1 MTSSL
6 DQVKTETKSGLRWSH
21 VLLIILATILVTTGV
36 TYWVV
41 RTYIYAKDFK
51 PVVLKQKEAAV
62 LDKKLSQL
70 GFSTDAG
77 KPSASRG
84 QSRSTNEF
92 NKDGSL
98 IPKKYSETGAKR
110 EVSLTERELNALL
123 ANNSDLAR
131 KVAID
136 LSDNLMSAKL
146 LVPVDQDFPLL
157 GGKTLRVTA
166 GLEASYQ
173 NAKPIIILKGV
184 SIMGVP
190 VPNSWLGGMKNIDLV
205 KEYGTG
211 EGFWKAFADGVE
223 NIRVEDGYLIIKLK
237 E

>member
-1 MTSSL
+1 MTNTI
-6 DQVKTETKSGLRWSH
+6 DDKVATDGNPGIKWSH
-21 VLLIILATILVTTGV
+21 VLWIILATILLTVGA

-51 PVVLKQKEAAV
+51 PVVLEQKETVV
-62 LDKKLSQL
+62 LDKKLKQL
-70 GFSTDAG
+70 GY
-77 KPSASRG
+77 SAVNQTQASQPG
-84 QSRSTNEF
+84 DF
-92 NKDGSL
+92 NNDGEL
-98 IPKKYSETGAKR
+98 IPEKYNESGAKR
-110 EVSLTERELNALL
+110 EVSLTERELNSLL
-123 ANNSDLAR
+123 ANNTELAR
-131 KVAID
+131 KLAID

-166 GLEASYQ
+166 GLEVSYQ
-173 NAKPIIILKGV
+173 NGKPIVILKGV

-190 VPNSWLGGMKNIDLV
+190 LPNSWLGGMKNIDLV
-205 KEYGTG
+205 KEFGTG

-223 NIRVEDGYLIIKLK
+223 NIHVEDGYLIINLK